1 MAEQGGGVMERA
13 LSSLQIAALLVS
25 ASYGIGFL
33 FGTGELAL
41 AHGMAG
47 SIYGIAT
54 AFGMLA
60 LAAVARPLWSS
71 GLSVWDLFGKAYGA
85 HLRKW
90 VAVLSLV
97 WMAGVLAAQI
107 HGGVAVARLL
117 GLADPFGLLVVV
129 SLIFV
134 ASRMNLQVASGVFS
148 ACLLASG
155 LVLIYALFVS
165 GGVERYA
172 QAVPAFVADMD
183 TFRPTQFWTVSLAV
197 CLLVVTGAD
206 YHQFLMSG
214 QSARNAVMGCVLAG
228 IALLLIA
235 FLPSAV
241 VLAMLASGA
250 LMDMPDGKQV
260 IPWVLSQVAGT
271 MAESLGL
278 VMLLALSL
286 AALGSGAAILRAMGS
301 ALSAAL
307 PKRYA
312 SQPWMASA
320 VALFLGALLAT
331 REQGIVETMVS
342 VNIIYLASIGVCFS
356 ALLAN
361 IRLSPEQARSTMA
374 AGLVVSGGI
383 YAAGCMGLLD
393 ERADTLSLILGWLV
407 SASVAVVACLRG
419 GHDRRDVTKS
429 CR

>member
-13 LSSLQIAALLVS
+13 LGSFQIAALLVS

-85 HLRKW
+85 HLRGW

-117 GLADPFGLLVVV
+117 GLADPYGLLVVL
-129 SLIFV
+129 SLVFV
-134 ASRMNLQVASGVFS
+134 ASRMDLRVASGVFS

-155 LVLIYALFVS
+155 LVLVYALFVS
-165 GGVERYA
+165 GGVGHFT
-172 QAVPAFVADMD
+172 QAVPEFLADMD

-214 QSARNAVMGCVLAG
+214 ESARSAVMGCLLAC

-241 VLAMLASGA
+241 VLAMQASGA
-250 LMDMPDGKQV
+250 LTDLPDGKQV
-260 IPWVLSQVAGT
+260 IPWALSQVVET
-271 MAESLGL
+271 WAEGLGSA
-278 VMLLALSL
+278 MLLALSL
-286 AALGSGAAILRAMGS
+286 AALGSGAAILRAMSS
-301 ALSAAL
+301 AIGATL

-312 SQPWMASA
+312 SQPWMASTM
-320 VALFLGALLAT
+320 ALFLGALLAT

-342 VNIIYLASIGVCFS
+342 VNIIYIASIGVCFA
-356 ALLAN
+356 ALLTN
-361 IRLSPEQARSTMA
+361 IRLSLEQACSTMA
-374 AGLVVSGGI
+374 AGLLVSGGI
-383 YAAGCMGLLD
+383 YAAGGIGLLD
-393 ERADTLSLILGWLV
+393 ERTDTLSLILGLST
-407 SASVAVVACLRG
+407 SASVAVVACLWTSHNRC
-419 GHDRRDVTKS
+419 DVTKS

>member
-1 MAEQGGGVMERA
+1 MAEPGGGVMERA

-60 LAAVARPLWSS
+60 LAVVARPLWSS
-71 GLSVWDLFGKAYGA
+71 GLSVWDLFGKAYGVR
-85 HLRKW
+85 LRGW

-117 GLADPFGLLVVV
+117 GLADPYGLLLVL
-129 SLIFV
+129 SLVFV
-134 ASRMNLQVASGVFS
+134 ASRMDLRVASGVFS

-155 LVLIYALFVS
+155 LVLAYALFAS
-165 GGVERYA
+165 GGVGYYTE
-172 QAVPAFVADMD
+172 AVPAFLADMD

-214 QSARNAVMGCVLAG
+214 QSARSAVMGCVLAG
-228 IALLLIA
+228 IALFFIA

-241 VLAMLASGA
+241 VLAMQSSGA
-250 LMDMPDGKQV
+250 LMDLPDGKQV
-260 IPWVLSQVAGT
+260 IPWALSQVAGSL
-271 MAESLGL
+271 AEGLGSG
-278 VMLLALSL
+278 MLLALSL
-286 AALGSGAAILRAMGS
+286 AVPFCGRWVLRSARPCRRGTQTRRGWHQPLHFCWGHFSPPGSKALLKRWCRSTSFTLRALACALSPYWPTSRS
-301 ALSAAL
+301 ALSR
-307 PKRYA
+307 PVSQCPQA
-312 SQPWMASA
+312 SWCQVASMPQA
-320 VALFLGALLAT
+320 GRVCWKSGLT
-331 REQGIVETMVS
+331 R
-342 VNIIYLASIGVCFS
+342 
-356 ALLAN
+356 
-361 IRLSPEQARSTMA
+361 
-374 AGLVVSGGI
+374 
-383 YAAGCMGLLD
+383 
-393 ERADTLSLILGWLV
+393 
-407 SASVAVVACLRG
+407 
-419 GHDRRDVTKS
+419 

>member
-1 MAEQGGGVMERA
+1 MERA
-13 LSSLQIAALLVS
+13 LGSLQIAALLVS

-85 HLRKW
+85 HLREW

-117 GLADPFGLLVVV
+117 GFADPYGLLVVL
-129 SLIFV
+129 SLVLV
-134 ASRMNLQVASGVFS
+134 ASRMDLRVASGVFS
-148 ACLLASG
+148 VCLLASG
-155 LVLIYALFVS
+155 LVLIFALFAS
-165 GGVERYA
+165 GGVGHYT
-172 QAVPAFVADMD
+172 QAVPEFLADMD

-214 QSARNAVMGCVLAG
+214 RSARSAVMGCVLAG
-228 IALLLIA
+228 IALLLIG

-241 VLAMLASGA
+241 VLAMQSSGA

-260 IPWVLSQVAGT
+260 IPWALSQVAGT
-271 MAESLGL
+271 LAGGLGSG
-278 VMLLALSL
+278 MLLALSL

-301 ALSAAL
+301 ALSATL

-312 SQPWMASA
+312 SQPWMASTM
-320 VALFLGALLAT
+320 ALFLGALLAT

-342 VNIIYLASIGVCFS
+342 VNIIYLASLGVCFA

-361 IRLSPEQARSTMA
+361 IRLSPAEARSTMA

-383 YAAGCMGLLD
+383 YVASWMGLLD
-393 ERADTLSLILGWLV
+393 DRTDTLSLILGLLA
-407 SASVAVVACLRG
+407 SASVAVVTCSRTS
-419 GHDRRDVTKS
+419 HDRRDVTKS

>member
-60 LAAVARPLWSS
+60 LAVVARQLWSS

-85 HLRKW
+85 LMREW
-90 VAVLSLV
+90 VAALSLV

-117 GLADPFGLLVVV
+117 GLADPYGLLVVL
-129 SLIFV
+129 SLVFV
-134 ASRMNLQVASGVFS
+134 ASRMDLRVASGVFS

-155 LVLIYALFVS
+155 LVLVYALFVS
-165 GGVERYA
+165 GGVGHFT
-172 QAVPAFVADMD
+172 QAVPEFLADMD

-214 QSARNAVMGCVLAG
+214 QSARSAVMGCVLAV
-228 IALLLIA
+228 
-235 FLPSAV
+235 LPSAV
-241 VLAMLASGA
+241 VMAMQASGA
-250 LMDMPDGKQV
+250 LRDMPDGKQV
-260 IPWVLSQVAGT
+260 IPWALSHVAGT
-271 MAESLGL
+271 LAGGL
-278 VMLLALSL
+278 NSGMLLALTL

-301 ALSAAL
+301 ALSATL

-312 SQPWMASA
+312 SRPWMAST

-342 VNIIYLASIGVCFS
+342 VNIIYLASIGVCFA

-361 IRLSPEQARSTMA
+361 IRLSAEQARSTMA

-383 YAAGCMGLLD
+383 YAAGWMGLLD
-393 ERADTLSLILGWLV
+393 DQTDTLSLILGWSV
-407 SASVAVVACLRG
+407 SAGVAVVACLRAS
-419 GHDRRDVTKS
+419 HDRRDVKKS